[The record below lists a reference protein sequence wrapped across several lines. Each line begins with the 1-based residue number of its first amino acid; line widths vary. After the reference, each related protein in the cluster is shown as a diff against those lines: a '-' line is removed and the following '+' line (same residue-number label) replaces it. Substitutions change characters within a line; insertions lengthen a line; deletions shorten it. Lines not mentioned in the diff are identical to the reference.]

1 MTVATA
7 AKAVHTMIRVKDEAR
22 SVAFYKGVF
31 GLEIADRVEFD
42 TFILIYMKNKTTDF
56 ELELTVNKGRTEPY
70 DLGNGYGHMA
80 YLVEDIK
87 AEHARIAK
95 AGFAPKDLKHMAHDG
110 KPFADFFFIDDPDG
124 YKIEMVQ
131 KGGRFR

>member
-1 MTVATA
+1 MPVQHA
-7 AKAVHTMIRVKDEAR
+7 AKAIHTMIRVLDEAR

-31 GLEIADRVEFD
+31 GLDIADRVEFD
-42 TFILIYMKNKTTDF
+42 TFTLIYMKNPTTDF
-56 ELELTVNKGRTEPY
+56 ELELTVNKGHSDAY

-80 YLVEDIK
+80 YLVDDIK
-87 AEHARIAK
+87 AEHARLLK
-95 AGFAPKDLKHMAHDG
+95 AGFKAKDLKQMAHGG
-110 KPFADFFFIDDPDG
+110 KPFADFFFIEDPDG